1 MSWDNIGYNENLTR
15 SENLPTDTQELDPL
29 QFEQFA
35 PEFSGSKLSGVLSS
49 QDGRVKLDLDNNTI
63 IISDG
68 IVERVRLG
76 RQSDDSYGIIIK
88 DKNGNTLMQFNDA
101 RQLIQVGS
109 ENVQIDFDNE
119 YILISEGG
127 VGRVLLGKDL
137 GGF

>member
-68 IVERVRLG
+68 VVERVRLG

-101 RQLIQVGS
+101 RQIIQVGS

-127 VGRVLLGKDL
+127 IGRVLLGKDL